1 MRLEE
6 VKRMLPRCFY
16 YHREFI
22 GSTPVIWVFLLP
34 APPHRVNASCYT
46 IDKALN
52 DEYLIPK
59 KFEAHPAYLAGS
71 FFYVHQLEQPGCKQ
85 SSSSSIKPP
94 SDLNKKASTFLG
106 LGTGPPVNADVLN
119 KESLVNEKQSHS

>member
-59 KFEAHPAYLAGS
+59 KFEALPIWRAHS
-71 FFYVHQLEQPGCKQ
+71 FTYISLNSQAV
-85 SSSSSIKPP
+85 SSHRVAPLSPQVI
-94 SDLNKKASTFLG
+94 
-106 LGTGPPVNADVLN
+106 
-119 KESLVNEKQSHS
+119 